1 VHENRESTARQYDL
15 KRQAQVLGWAADQI
29 VVIDEDLGLSGATA
43 NNRNGFQRL
52 VAEVGLG
59 RVGVVM
65 GLEVSRLAR
74 SSTDWHRL
82 LEICA
87 LADTL
92 ILDEDGIYDPSHF
105 NDRLLL
111 GLKGTMSEAELHL
124 LRARLLGGQLN
135 KARRGEL
142 WMKPPIGFVHD
153 SSGHVV
159 FDPDQQ
165 VQRGVRLLFET
176 FRQTGSALRVVHHFK
191 TEGILWLR
199 RITSGVRAGE
209 LLFGPLDHSRVL
221 GILHNPRYTG
231 AFVYGRTRQRKVIL
245 GGQLRYRRLKREEWS
260 VFLPNMHPGYI
271 SWEEFE
277 SNQAKLLANA
287 NGYGED
293 RRKSPAREGA
303 ALLQGLV
310 LCGVCGLRMTV
321 RYHTVHGHP
330 IPDYVC
336 QRRGIQTAEPVC
348 QRLPGAQ
355 IDHAVTELVLKA
367 VNPASLEVALEVFEE
382 LRARQAEVDRLRRA
396 QVQRAREEAEL
407 AQRQYLLARPEN
419 RLVVDNLERQW
430 NEKLTSLAQAEEEY
444 SRMSKSQPSTVTDED
459 RDRVHALASDLSG
472 VWNDPRTPARDRK
485 RMLRLLIEDITL
497 VKNQKIQIHLRWKAG
512 ATTSIERAL
521 PLSAPDLVRTPADI
535 VELVRVLATEQT
547 DAQIART
554 LNARWLRTGKKQS
567 FTRLIVRHIRN
578 AYGIPSY
585 VQHLRGHGWLTAPEV
600 AVRMGVHSSTAKR
613 FAVEGVLRAVRA
625 DDRGLVLFEPAVGP
639 LPQAHPGKLPLSS
652 GLLRAQRP
660 QPPLPPRRSGST
672 PVDGP
677 VNAHLYEVL
686 DKQPHQVVHPDE
698 TDQPPRNRRNQPAI
712 GGDQGSE
719 QLRPDDRP
727 EQLRGREWQFPER
740 SLGSRRKQ

>member
-1 VHENRESTARQYDL
+1 MNTSNKVTAEHLRRLAYLYVRQSTLRQVHENRESTARQYDL
-15 KRQAQVLGWAADQI
+15 KRRAQGLGWAIDQI
-29 VVIDEDLGLSGATA
+29 IVIDEDLGLSGATA
-43 NNRNGFQRL
+43 INRNGFQHL

-82 LEICA
+82 LEICT

-92 ILDEDGIYDPSHF
+92 ILDEDGIYDPSQF

-124 LRARLLGGQLN
+124 LRARLIGGQLN

-142 WMKPPIGFVHD
+142 WMKPPIGFAYD
-153 SSGHVV
+153 SSGRVV

-165 VQRGVRLLFET
+165 VQRAVRLLFET
-176 FRQTGSALRVVHHFK
+176 FRRTGSAMRVVHHFK
-191 TEGILWLR
+191 TEGLLWPR
-199 RITSGVRAGE
+199 RITSGVHAGE
-209 LLFGPLDHSRVL
+209 LLFGPLEHSRVL

-231 AFVYGRTRQRKVIL
+231 AFVYGRTRQRKVAI

-260 VFLPNMHPGYI
+260 VFLPNMYSGYI

-293 RRKSPAREGA
+293 RRKSPPREGA

-310 LCGVCGLRMTV
+310 ICGVCGLRMTV
-321 RYHTVHGHP
+321 RYHTDHGHP

-336 QRRGIQTAEPVC
+336 QRRGIQTAEPLC

-355 IDHAVTELVLKA
+355 IDQAVTELVLKA

-396 QVQRAREEAEL
+396 QVERAREEAEL

-444 SRMSKSQPSTVTDED
+444 ARMSKSQPLALADAD
-459 RDRVHALASDLSG
+459 RNRIHALASDLPR

-485 RMLRLLIEDITL
+485 RMLRLLIEDVTL
-497 VKNQKIQIHLRWKAG
+497 VKNQNIQIHICWKAG
-512 ATTSIERAL
+512 ATTSIEQPL

-535 VELVRVLATEQT
+535 VELVRVLATAQT

-554 LNARWLRTGKKQS
+554 LNARCFRTGRKHS

-578 AYGIPSY
+578 AYTIPSY
-585 VQHLRGHGWLTAPEV
+585 VQYLRNHGWLIAPEI
-600 AVRMGVHSSTAKR
+600 ASQMGVHSSTAKR
-613 FAVEGVLRAVRA
+613 FAAEGVLRAVRA
-625 DDRGLVLFEPAVGP
+625 DDRGLVLFEPVIGP
-639 LPQAHPGKLPLSS
+639 LPQARPGK
-652 GLLRAQRP
+652 RFRDRRRYP
-660 QPPLPPRRSGST
+660 QLASNTSHE
-672 PVDGP
+672 VQ
-677 VNAHLYEVL
+677 YE
-686 DKQPHQVVHPDE
+686 
-698 TDQPPRNRRNQPAI
+698 A
-712 GGDQGSE
+712 
-719 QLRPDDRP
+719 
-727 EQLRGREWQFPER
+727 
-740 SLGSRRKQ
+740 